1 MQLDDKDEYTSE
13 EDKQQGISLFPDHE
27 ELMITRVEQGQ
38 GRNRGRYIIHFG
50 PYSLSV
56 LEDVMIKYNMFKG
69 TSFVKKELEDIV
81 LADEKQQAYV
91 HALRYLGQKPRTRQE
106 IAQRLAQK
114 EVDQTVIDE
123 ILVRLQREKLV
134 DDDLYARQW
143 ARQRITSQRKGK
155 MWIRQELRQKG
166 ISKASIGEAL
176 GEITDYEEWESA
188 LSIGRKKWNQV
199 RGDIMDKKRKTF
211 PFLMRR
217 GYSGDMTRRVVNH
230 LSAAEQDGAFDDEE
244 LLHWEE

>member
-13 EDKQQGISLFPDHE
+13 ENKEQGISLFPDHE

-38 GRNRGRYIIHFG
+38 GRKRGRYVIHFG

-91 HALRYLGQKPRTRQE
+91 YALRYLGQKPRTCQE
-106 IAQRLAQK
+106 IARRLAQK
-114 EVDQTVIDE
+114 DVAQIVVDE
-123 ILVRLQREKLV
+123 ILVRLQREKLI

-176 GEITDYEEWESA
+176 GEITDNEEWESA
-188 LSIGRKKWNQV
+188 LTVGRKKWNQV

-217 GYSGDMTRRVVNH
+217 GYSGDITRRVINH
-230 LSAAEQDGAFDDEE
+230 LSADEQDEAYDDGE